1 MAFNP
6 IAPRLVR
13 RVLSLLLVTGAS
25 ILMSS
30 CATITRGTHE
40 ALVIETE
47 PSGAQV
53 RLSNGQTGTTPTS
66 FKINRK
72 GDVVVT
78 VSKDGYEPATVNVT
92 TQVAGAGAAG
102 MAGNV
107 LLGGVIGAGV
117 DAFSGGMLE
126 HKPNPVKVILVA
138 LKPATPPAP
147 TPAPAAAPTPE
158 SPKIEPAAPVA
169 TAPAAPAVTAEE
181 PKPKAADS
189 AAPAAAAV
197 ADGMAEKKTGA

>member
-6 IAPRLVR
+6 IIPRLVR
-13 RVLSLLLVTGAS
+13 RVLSLLSVGGAA
-25 ILMSS
+25 ILLSG

-66 FKINRK
+66 FKIKRK
-72 GDVVVT
+72 GGVVVT

-126 HKPNPVKVILVA
+126 HKPNPVKVKLVA
-138 LKPATPPAP
+138 LKPTAAPAPAP
-147 TPAPAAAPTPE
+147 TPAAESTTP
-158 SPKIEPAAPVA
+158 
-169 TAPAAPAVTAEE
+169 PAV
-181 PKPKAADS
+181 
-189 AAPAAAAV
+189 PAAAAEEPRPKPGEAAPQPAVPAV
-197 ADGMAEKKTGA
+197 AGSATEKRTGG